1 MNPFPLV
8 LAEMRR
14 NRAGCAAVIIL
25 LAIAVGLVVAV
36 GAQERALRTASA
48 RAADRF
54 DLVVGAPGSPTQL
67 VLTTVYLQQAA
78 LELVPASVLL
88 ALQAE
93 DAAGAVAPVAVTD
106 SHRGYPLVGT
116 TAAFATGDGAYGPVA
131 GRLFGSAGEA
141 MIGAAVDLPLG
152 ERFRAAHGSAAEN
165 VLEAHEHGEEFV
177 VVGRLAPTG
186 TPWDRAIVVPIEAV
200 WRMHAHPATSAG
212 HDAIGGTAPQLGPP
226 WVAGRAGPVP
236 AIVVRPRTVTDAYRL
251 RQQYRGRETMALF
264 PAEALNR
271 LYAVLG
277 DVGLLLRWMAFA
289 FDALLMAAIVLVIA
303 AMLAA
308 RRDSIGVLRAL
319 GAPPLYVFATVWL
332 HGALLVAA
340 GAAGGL
346 AFGAVLARALGAI
359 AGDRLGFAVGA
370 GIGAPEL
377 LLVAGMFV
385 AGSLL
390 AALPS
395 LAALRSPVRRLL
407 QRG

>member
-93 DAAGAVAPVAVTD
+93 DPADVPAPVAVTD
-106 SHRGYPLVGT
+106 SYRGYPLVGT
-116 TAAFATGDGAYGPVA
+116 TAAFATADGIYGPVA
-131 GRLFGSAGEA
+131 GRVFENAGEA
-141 MIGAAVDLPLG
+141 MIGAAVALPLG

-165 VLEAHEHGEEFV
+165 VLETREHGEEFV

-200 WRMHAHPATSAG
+200 WRMHARPASAAG
-212 HDAIGGTAPQLGPP
+212 RDAAGGTVARLGPP
-226 WVAGRAGPVP
+226 WSAGEARPVP
-236 AIVVRPRTVTDAYRL
+236 AIVIRPRTVADAYRL

-264 PAEALNR
+264 PAEALNP

-277 DVGLLLRWMAFA
+277 DVGLLLRSMAIA
-289 FDALLMAAIVLVIA
+289 LDALLMAAIVLVIA

-319 GAPPLYVFATVWL
+319 GAPPRYVFATIWL

-340 GAAGGL
+340 GTACGLVVGTALAHVLGGM
-346 AFGAVLARALGAI
+346 

-370 GIGAPEL
+370 GVGVPEL
-377 LLVAGMFV
+377 LLVACMFA

-395 LAALRSPVRRLL
+395 LAALRAPVRGLL
-407 QRG
+407 QGN